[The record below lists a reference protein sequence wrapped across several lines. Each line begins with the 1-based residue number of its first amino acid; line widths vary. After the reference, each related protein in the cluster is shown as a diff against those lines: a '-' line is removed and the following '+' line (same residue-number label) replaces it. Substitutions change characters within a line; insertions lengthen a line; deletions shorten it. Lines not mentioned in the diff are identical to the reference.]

1 MHRDRLFLP
10 FLIIL
15 MMSYAAGITGFLT
28 LDWFPALTPF
38 NLLMCFAALWY
49 YQEANSPRSFR
60 FFLLGIFV
68 YTWIIECI
76 GVNTGVLFG
85 HYRYDWALG
94 PKLAGTPLMI
104 GINWLVLALAIGA
117 VVQGLKL
124 SRVLKTILASAA
136 MSLTDVLIEP
146 MAIEYGLWTWMHP
159 EVPLQN
165 YLMWFLVS
173 LPVFW
178 FYFQPSITGKNRMA
192 PWIWGLQVIF
202 FLAVTLF

>member
-1 MHRDRLFLP
+1 
-10 FLIIL
+10 
-15 MMSYAAGITGFLT
+15 MSYAAGIAGFLS

-49 YQEANSPRSFR
+49 YQESTSTSSFR
-60 FFLLGIFV
+60 LFLAGVLV
-68 YTWIIECI
+68 YTWVVECI
-76 GVNTGVLFG
+76 GVNTGLLFG

-117 VVQGLKL
+117 VVHRLAVHRYLKI
-124 SRVLKTILASAA
+124 VLAALA

-146 MAIEYGLWTWMHP
+146 MAIRYGLWTWMHP
-159 EVPLQN
+159 DVPLQN
-165 YLMWFLVS
+165 YVMWFVVS

-178 FYFQPSITGKNRMA
+178 FYFKPGITGSNRMA
-192 PWIWGLQVIF
+192 PWVWALQLLF
-202 FLAVTLF
+202 FWVVTYF